1 MTTEKQITSIKIND
15 DLNGVKIGFGYSVLL
30 ETEGEEEGNDFISN
44 DYQIKSKLRPHK
56 DFLDSMKQL
65 RKHGLEICEMSV
77 DSKELKEW
85 TVAGFKIAGDMI
97 LHKSRVVLE
106 MSKKV
111 QRTNKIIKFKTPQ
124 VTMFPEKEDELRYAE
139 AEKLTVLIEGVIA
152 EAWAYLNGKFEDTDI
167 QLKLFENSQK
177 LETNFTQ

>member
-1 MTTEKQITSIKIND
+1 MTTEKQITSIKIDD
-15 DLNGVKIGFGYSVLL
+15 DLNGVKIGFGYSVLS
-30 ETEGEEEGNDFISN
+30 ETESQEEENDFIPTQ
-44 DYQIKSKLRPHK
+44 YHIKSKLRPHK
-56 DFLDSMKQL
+56 DFIDSMKQL
-65 RKHGLEICEMSV
+65 RKHGLEICEMAV

-124 VTMFPEKEDELRYAE
+124 VTMFPEKEDELRYVD
-139 AEKLTVLIEGVIA
+139 AEKLTVLIEAVIDQ
-152 EAWAYLNGKFEDTDI
+152 AWAYLNGKFEDSDI
-167 QLKLFENSQK
+167 QLKLFETSPR